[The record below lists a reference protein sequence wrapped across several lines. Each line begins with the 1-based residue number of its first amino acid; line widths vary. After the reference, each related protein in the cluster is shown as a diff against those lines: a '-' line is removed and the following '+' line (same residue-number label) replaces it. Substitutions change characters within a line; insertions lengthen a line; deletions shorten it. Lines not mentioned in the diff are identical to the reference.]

1 MIFLV
6 FWSSI
11 FGSQGAQFNKNSNK
25 LERAYRDKRQVHSHL
40 YKRTV
45 AKISNTDYE
54 SSRRNISEQDQSGCL
69 SSANYSLVE
78 AAENSNKSNTNNAP
92 SSKSCLGAF
101 GEIREYFKSLGS
113 KKSDARPKESSLPPI
128 QFSEDVV
135 SKPIVSYKDVSQ
147 SDLPRI
153 ENFLNNHYFLA
164 EFFKN
169 NTEINYKKFIKNICC
184 IEQKLMETQPGF
196 SDSNQEIFERELE
209 GIKSMFSPTCG
220 ILAKATFLISLKRF
234 VLERLKSIDVS
245 KKCYISFFLAIKS
258 IESILL
264 LTDMRLRNDKIKS
277 MRIDHT
283 FSLKDRINNV
293 LDNNLNLIVEIII
306 VVCSFGLNM
315 EDDFLKILNI
325 LNIGIRNWGF
335 GSIDSKFNSPEISG
349 TDFITDLVFSFDTNE
364 IKKITNTYNSTET
377 MSKDCLATAT
387 PLLSLINSC
396 ELEKILNEKEIVIQ
410 VIKYYLSIFS
420 DSVLPFFNTEEKA
433 ELEKEQYISLETQFR
448 KIISRE
454 DQNSEI
460 FFQDLRK
467 LRFETYHLFH
477 SVFNHCY
484 NRLLHDSEDQKE

>member
-1 MIFLV
+1 MK
-6 FWSSI
+6 
-11 FGSQGAQFNKNSNK
+11 A
-25 LERAYRDKRQVHSHL
+25 A
-40 YKRTV
+40 
-45 AKISNTDYE
+45 
-54 SSRRNISEQDQSGCL
+54 DQSGCL

-78 AAENSNKSNTNNAP
+78 AAENSNKSNTNNSP
-92 SSKSCLGAF
+92 WSKSCLGAF

-164 EFFKN
+164 KFFKN

-184 IEQKLMETQPGF
+184 IEQKSMETQPGF
-196 SDSNQEIFERELE
+196 SDSNQEIFERELG
-209 GIKSMFSPTCG
+209 GIKSMFSPTY
-220 ILAKATFLISLKRF
+220 
-234 VLERLKSIDVS
+234 VS
-245 KKCYISFFLAIKS
+245 KKCYISVFLAIKS

-264 LTDMRLRNDKIKS
+264 LTDMRLRNDEIKS

-335 GSIDSKFNSPEISG
+335 GSIDSKFNSPEISD
-349 TDFITDLVFSFDTNE
+349 TNFITDLVFSFDTNE

-377 MSKDCLATAT
+377 IKDT
-387 PLLSLINSC
+387 
-396 ELEKILNEKEIVIQ
+396 NEKEIVIQ
-410 VIKYYLSIFS
+410 VIKYYLIYF
-420 DSVLPFFNTEEKA
+420 LI
-433 ELEKEQYISLETQFR
+433 LEKEQYISLETQFR
-448 KIISRE
+448 KIIPRE

-477 SVFNHCY
+477 SVFNPCC

>member
-54 SSRRNISEQDQSGCL
+54 SSRRDQSGCL

-78 AAENSNKSNTNNAP
+78 AAENSNKSNTNNSP

-135 SKPIVSYKDVSQ
+135 SKPNVSQ

-164 EFFKN
+164 KFFKN

-184 IEQKLMETQPGF
+184 IEQKSMETQPGF
-196 SDSNQEIFERELE
+196 SDSNQEIFERELG
-209 GIKSMFSPTCG
+209 GIKSMFSPTY
-220 ILAKATFLISLKRF
+220 
-234 VLERLKSIDVS
+234 VS
-245 KKCYISFFLAIKS
+245 KKCYISVFLAIKS

-264 LTDMRLRNDKIKS
+264 LTDMRLRNDEIKS

-293 LDNNLNLIVEIII
+293 LDNNLNLILEIII

-335 GSIDSKFNSPEISG
+335 GSIDSKFNSPEISD
-349 TDFITDLVFSFDTNE
+349 TNFITDLVFSFDTNE

-387 PLLSLINSC
+387 PLLNCYTSY
-396 ELEKILNEKEIVIQ
+396 KILFD
-410 VIKYYLSIFS
+410 IFS
-420 DSVLPFFNTEEKA
+420 DSALPFFNTEEKA

-448 KIISRE
+448 KIIPRE